1 MEKHNCP
8 NCGAPITGS
17 ECEYCGSVFYD
28 FASLDTNGINYVRLR
43 VWDEAVTFRVGVCGF
58 NFEHSVDSH
67 PMIHIDMV
75 VYPDE
80 KRKKKW
86 SL

>member
-8 NCGAPITGS
+8 NCGAQMTGY

-28 FASLDTNGINYVRLR
+28 FASLDINRINYVRLQI
-43 VWDEAVTFRVGVCGF
+43 WDETVTFRVGVTGV
-58 NFEHSVDSH
+58 NLEYTADS
-67 PMIHIDMV
+67 PPRIHIDMH

-80 KRKKKW
+80 KKKK
-86 SL
+86 